1 VATGPRDPGR
11 AAHAARLTDDTGPVS
26 QSHAAYAGQA
36 NRGYRRAGALA
47 LGAGVALLLVGALT
61 LERGRARARPAT
73 GDARVV
79 SAACPC
85 RFRYPAAWFFRAAIG
100 DTSQPPLALHSYDDA
115 NAAHLPAPTRLADI
129 GIDWHPDPDGRLYH
143 ALIAAPP
150 VVSLSPPEQ
159 VAHLVVSGFPALS
172 YAHWTGLPSEGG
184 LYEQHVY
191 LWAPAYG
198 RDYDL
203 SLMAANP
210 PGRDV
215 ARERAVF
222 ARVLRSLVIGLPA
235 RPRPRPQSHAPVLAP
250 VAIRP
255 PNSFGWRREI
265 RY

>member
-1 VATGPRDPGR
+1 MR
-11 AAHAARLTDDTGPVS
+11 AAPFYTGGV
-26 QSHAAYAGQA
+26 
-36 NRGYRRAGALA
+36 NRGYRRAGVLA
-47 LGAGVALLLVGALT
+47 LVACVAVLVVGALAHGHAPDT
-61 LERGRARARPAT
+61 ARPAT

-85 RFRYPAAWFFRAAIG
+85 RFRYPAAWFFRAAIE

-143 ALIAAPP
+143 ALTAAPP

-159 VAHLVVSGFPALS
+159 VAHLVVSGFLALS

-222 ARVLRSLVIGLPA
+222 AHVLHSLVIGLPA
-235 RPRPRPQSHAPVLAP
+235 RPRPRPRSHAPPRAV
-250 VAIRP
+250 
-255 PNSFGWRREI
+255 GG
-265 RY
+265 